1 MLSALLK
8 KAKQII
14 VTNVS
19 KLIWTISITPGKG

>member
-14 VTNVS
+14 VTNIS
-19 KLIWTISITPGKG
+19 KLIWTISNTPGKG